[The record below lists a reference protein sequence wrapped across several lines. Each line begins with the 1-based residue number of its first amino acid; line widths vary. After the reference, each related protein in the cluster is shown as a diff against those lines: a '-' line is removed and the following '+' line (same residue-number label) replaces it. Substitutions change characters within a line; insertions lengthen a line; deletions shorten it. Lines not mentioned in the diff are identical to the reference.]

1 MLIGLTGKNGSGKGE
16 AAKFLQQCGFE
27 YHSLSDIL
35 REILIQKKKEVT
47 RENLIQTGTRLREEE
62 GLGALAERTLS
73 KLTPDKNYVIDSIR
87 NPEEVRVLK
96 RREDFYLLKIDAPQK
111 IRFERVKSRARESD
125 PMTFPAFV
133 TMEERELKN
142 KNPAAQQL
150 LATENLSDFAV
161 NNAKSLT
168 ILHESV
174 RKIIAKLSRERVRP
188 DWDEYFMDIARVA
201 AKRSN
206 CSKRQVAAVLVRD
219 KRIIATGYNGTPR
232 GVKNCN
238 EGGCARCN
246 SFGPSGANLGECLCS
261 HAEENAITQ
270 SAYHGVM
277 IKDALLYTT
286 FSPCLMCTKM
296 IINSGIREVVYD
308 ANYPLLDI
316 SLKLLKEAKV
326 IVRKINH

>member
-1 MLIGLTGKNGSGKGE
+1 MIIGLTGKNGSGKGE

-27 YHSLSDIL
+27 YYSLSDIL
-35 REILIQKKKEVT
+35 REILVKKKKTVT
-47 RENLIQTGTRLREEE
+47 RENLIQTGTKLREEE
-62 GLGALAERTLS
+62 GFGALAERTLA

-87 NPEEVRVLK
+87 NPEEVRTLK
-96 RREDFYLLKIDAPQK
+96 RREDFFLIKIDAPQK
-111 IRFERVKSRARESD
+111 TRFERVRLRARESD
-125 PMTFPAFV
+125 PMTFASFV
-133 TMEERELKN
+133 SMEARELKSR
-142 KNPAAQQL
+142 NPAAQQL
-150 LATENLSDFAV
+150 LATEKLADFTV
-161 NNAKSLT
+161 NNASDLEM
-168 ILHESV
+168 LHESV
-174 RKIIAKLSRERVRP
+174 RKIVAKLAYERVRP

-206 CSKRQVAAVLVRD
+206 CAKRQVAAVLVRD

-270 SAYHGVM
+270 SAYHGVT

-296 IINSGIREVVYD
+296 IINSGIHEVVYD
-308 ANYPLLDI
+308 AHYPLADI
-316 SLKLLKEAKV
+316 SLKLLKEAGV
-326 IVRKINH
+326 TVRKVNT

>member
-27 YHSLSDIL
+27 YYSLSDIL
-35 REILIQKKKEVT
+35 REVLTQKKKEIT

-62 GLGALAERTLS
+62 GLGALAERTLA

-96 RREDFYLLKIDAPQK
+96 RREDFYLLKIDASQK

-133 TMEERELKN
+133 AMEERELKS

-150 LATENLSDFAV
+150 LATEKLADFSVSNATTLSV
-161 NNAKSLT
+161 
-168 ILHESV
+168 LHESV
-174 RKIIAKLSRERVRP
+174 RKIVAKLSRERVRP

-206 CSKRQVAAVLVRD
+206 CAKRQVAAVLVRD

-270 SAYHGVM
+270 SAYHGVA

-308 ANYPLLDI
+308 AHYPLLDI

-326 IVRKINH
+326 LVRKINH